1 MAPKDKAAG
10 ATAGNGKNPLF
21 MITNR
26 NVEKDGLG
34 KELDPQTRYYECATD
49 ADPAKFASWKEQD
62 KDAFIGRL
70 RKLAQRFVRV
80 DDDHN
85 EDQQHVSMFV
95 HGFNVD
101 WVSAATRYAQIKTDL
116 FDAKDLGLLILF
128 TWPSNGSPAGYL
140 PDREDARDS
149 AAAIADLVVF
159 LNDYLTEQ
167 QRRAAEA
174 QDPQKLCRAKLSVIA
189 HSMGNYVIEKAL
201 AVGAKRLNSPQLI
214 TLVNQLVMVA
224 ADVDNDL
231 FQKDKPEDSDGS
243 LMANL
248 CYRIGALYTGLD
260 QVLGASAGLKHFGT
274 RRLGRSGLADP
285 GNVWGNVFELDVSKL
300 VTGQS
305 SIHSAVFDSPAAL
318 AIVER
323 ILRGVDREHLL
334 DAQPA

>member
-1 MAPKDKAAG
+1 MAPKTNKAAADG
-10 ATAGNGKNPLF
+10 TPPFF

-26 NVEKDGLG
+26 NVEKNGLG
-34 KELDPQTRYYECATD
+34 KDLDAVTRYYECPGD
-49 ADPAKFASWKEQD
+49 ADPAQFASWSEFD
-62 KDAFIGRL
+62 TKDDFITRL

-85 EDQQHVSMFV
+85 EEQQHVSMFV

-116 FDAKDLGLLILF
+116 FDAKDLGVLILF

-149 AAAIADLVVF
+149 AAAVADLVVF

-167 QRRAAEA
+167 QRKAAES
-174 QDPQKLCRAKLSVIA
+174 QDPNKLCRAKLSVIA
-189 HSMGNYVIEKAL
+189 HSMGNYVMEKAL

-214 TLVNQLVMVA
+214 TLINQLVMVA

-285 GNVWGNVFELDVSKL
+285 NNVWGNVFELDVSKL
-300 VTGQS
+300 VTGQNA
-305 SIHSAVFDSPAAL
+305 IHSAVFDSPAAL
-318 AIVER
+318 SLVER

-334 DAQPA
+334 DVQPA

>member
-1 MAPKDKAAG
+1 MATP
-10 ATAGNGKNPLF
+10 PF
-21 MITNR
+21 YMITNR

-34 KELDPQTRYYECATD
+34 KNLDPVTRYYECPVD
-49 ADPAKFASWKEQD
+49 SDPAKFASWTEVKS
-62 KDAFIGRL
+62 KDEFIGKL
-70 RKLAQRFVRV
+70 RKLAQRFVRIP
-80 DDDHN
+80 DDSSN
-85 EDQQHVSMFV
+85 EDQQHMSMFV

-101 WVSAATRYAQIKTDL
+101 WVGAATRYAQIKREL
-116 FDAKDLGLLILF
+116 YDAKDLGVLVLF

-149 AAAIADLVVF
+149 AAPVADLLVF
-159 LNDYLTEQ
+159 MNDYLTEQ
-167 QRRAAEA
+167 QRLAAEL
-174 QDPQKLCRAKLSVIA
+174 QDPKKLCKAKLSVIS
-189 HSMGNYVIEKAL
+189 HSMGNYVMQKAL

-214 TLVNQLVMVA
+214 TLIHQLVMVA

-260 QVLGASAGLKHFGT
+260 QVLGSSAGLKHFGA
-274 RRLGRSGLADP
+274 RRLGRSGLENP
-285 GNVWGNVFELDVSKL
+285 GNVWTNVFEFDVSKL
-300 VTGQS
+300 VAGQK

-318 AIVER
+318 TLVER

-334 DAQPA
+334 DEPLA